1 MSDYV
6 LYLCFPN
13 PFYIKNLLNTKQTK
27 QYAFNVALF
36 NVVLQKGDVT
46 HYNGLLFIT
55 VSDSSRYKILNIL
68 KDTS

>member
-6 LYLCFPN
+6 LYLCCPD
-13 PFYIKNLLNTKQTK
+13 PLYIKNLLNTKQ
-27 QYAFNVALF
+27 QCAFNVALF

-46 HYNGLLFIT
+46 RYNGLLIIT
-55 VSDSSRYKILNIL
+55 VLDSSRNQILNIL